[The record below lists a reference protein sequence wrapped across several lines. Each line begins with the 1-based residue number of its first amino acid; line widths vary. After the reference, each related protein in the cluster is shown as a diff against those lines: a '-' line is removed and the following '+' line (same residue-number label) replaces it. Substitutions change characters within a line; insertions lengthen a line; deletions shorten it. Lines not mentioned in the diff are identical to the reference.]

1 MTTVEHYDS
10 SYQVVVLGEFAPT
23 FLAFCAP
30 LPAHN
35 ATSGVFRV
43 QAREGQ
49 DIADLVAMLQAAGL
63 TILSIRELTGREAR
77 SGREPI
83 R

>member
-1 MTTVEHYDS
+1 MTTVEHYDC
-10 SYQVVVLGEFAPT
+10 SYQVVVLGELAPAFLT
-23 FLAFCAP
+23 FCVP

-35 ATSGVFRV
+35 ATSGVFHV
-43 QAREGQ
+43 QARDGQ

-63 TILSIRELTGREAR
+63 TILSIRELTGRETR